1 MRWSISY
8 LHYHYI
14 IFNFYCQYF
23 FLTFFYF
30 SFNISIIFIIATI
43 IINII
48 NKILNTIANVSIFLF
63 LSWLHYKYIIDQI
76 KSQYFFIFF
85 LIFFGSIPTHTTD
98 PDVSS
103 DDLMGD
109 LFYKRSFSTSN
120 IIIAK
125 VQVKVNS
132 FFLTFFNF
140 FLGG

>member
-1 MRWSISY
+1 MIFSIRLATLVTFQSCGTAIAFKDIIALVY
-8 LHYHYI
+8 LLFTLSLYHFWLLLSI
-14 IFNFYCQYF
+14 L

-43 IINII
+43 TINII

-98 PDVSS
+98 PGVSS

-109 LFYKRSFSTSN
+109 LF
-120 IIIAK
+120 
-125 VQVKVNS
+125 
-132 FFLTFFNF
+132 L
-140 FLGG
+140 